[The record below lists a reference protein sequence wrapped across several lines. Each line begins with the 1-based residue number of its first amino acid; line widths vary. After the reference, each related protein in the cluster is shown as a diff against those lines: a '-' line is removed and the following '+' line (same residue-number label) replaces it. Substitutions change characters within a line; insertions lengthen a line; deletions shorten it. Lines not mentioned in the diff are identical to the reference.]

1 MRHQTQPSPRTTAVS
16 PASALRNTR
25 GNMARGT
32 IKLPED
38 DYERHNE
45 QRKKM
50 GLTWAEYID
59 GESPELEDTIRRVVR
74 EELDN

>member
-1 MRHQTQPSPRTTAVS
+1 
-16 PASALRNTR
+16 
-25 GNMARGT
+25 MARKN

-38 DYERHNE
+38 EYDKHNE

-59 GESPELEDTIRRVVR
+59 GQAPDLKTMIREAVR
-74 EELDN
+74 EELRRFAQERDQE

>member
-1 MRHQTQPSPRTTAVS
+1 
-16 PASALRNTR
+16 
-25 GNMARGT
+25 MARGT